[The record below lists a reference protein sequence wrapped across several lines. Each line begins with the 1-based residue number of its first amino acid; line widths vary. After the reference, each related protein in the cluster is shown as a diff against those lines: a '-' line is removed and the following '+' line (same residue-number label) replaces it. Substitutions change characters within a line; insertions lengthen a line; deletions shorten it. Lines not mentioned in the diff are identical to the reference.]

1 MEEHLQIS
9 IPTPC
14 PEKWSSFEKTRHG
27 GFCSSCQKEVIDFTS
42 WSDAQL
48 ILYFKNPPARTCGR
62 LREGQLK
69 IYSYEDIRRKRPRW
83 LSISLASIL
92 LLFTSRELSA
102 QPATRQTTEQFQPIE
117 GVKDL
122 PKSMPVPI
130 TITGVVRSKEDQS
143 TLPGVHVLWKG
154 TVVGTSTDAAG
165 KFSLT
170 LPDSVQSRVLVF
182 SYIGCRT
189 VEYTPNVAQPGRDI
203 LIEMAYDVIML
214 GGLESYRRVSP
225 RRFWARIKSL
235 F

>member
-14 PEKWSSFEKTRHG
+14 HEKWSSFEKTHQG
-27 GFCSSCQKEVIDFTS
+27 GFCLSCQKEVIDFTS
-42 WSDAQL
+42 WSDERLMA
-48 ILYFKNPPARTCGR
+48 YFKNPPARTCGR

-69 IYSYEDIRRKRPRW
+69 IYSYDNIRRKRPGW
-83 LSISLASIL
+83 LSISLASML
-92 LLFTSRELSA
+92 LLFMSRELSA

-122 PKSMPVPI
+122 PKSMPGPI
-130 TITGVVRSKEDQS
+130 TITGVVRSKGDQS
-143 TLPGVHVLWKG
+143 TLPGVNVVWKG
-154 TVVGTSTDAAG
+154 TAVGTSTDAVG

-170 LPDSVQSRVLVF
+170 FPDSVQSPVLLF

-189 VEYTPNVAQPGRDI
+189 VEYMPNVVQPGRDI
-203 LIEMAYDVIML
+203 LIEMTSDVMML

>member
-1 MEEHLQIS
+1 MKEHLQIS

-14 PEKWSSFEKTRHG
+14 HEKWSSFEKTHQG
-27 GFCSSCQKEVIDFTS
+27 GFCSSCQKEVIDFTA
-42 WSDAQL
+42 WSDERL
-48 ILYFKNPPARTCGR
+48 IAYFKNPPARTCGR
-62 LREGQLK
+62 LREGQLRV
-69 IYSYEDIRRKRPRW
+69 YSYEAVRRKRPRW

-92 LLFTSRELSA
+92 LVFISRELSA
-102 QPATRQTTEQFQPIE
+102 QPATRQTTEQFQPRE
-117 GVKDL
+117 GVKDT
-122 PKSMPVPI
+122 PKSMPGPI
-130 TITGVVRSKEDQS
+130 TITGLVRSKDDKS

-170 LPDSVQSRVLVF
+170 LPDSVQSPVLVF

-189 VEYTPNVAQPGRDI
+189 VEYMPNVVQPGSDI
-203 LIEMAYDVIML
+203 LIEMTSDVMML

-225 RRFWARIKSL
+225 RRFWMKVKGL